1 MNFLAHIYLSGGD
14 EDIMVGNFIADWVKG
29 AEYLDFPEKIQ
40 QGIMIHRNIDWFT
53 DSHSITKQ
61 CKTLFNEK
69 YRHYAGVV
77 TDIIFDHYLAY
88 DWNLFNNT
96 PLNEYTEWVYETL
109 LNHFDILPKGV
120 QKYLPGFFANR
131 WIEEYVSIGGIEKV
145 LNGMSRTTSL
155 PPETEWAI
163 HVFKINYDLIKD
175 QFYDFF
181 PQITEFV
188 QTKFQISIVQE

>member
-29 AEYLDFPEKIQ
+29 AEYLDFPERIQ

-53 DSHSITKQ
+53 DSHPITKQ
-61 CKTLFNEK
+61 CKILFNEK

-77 TDIIFDHYLAY
+77 TDIIFDHYLAR
-88 DWNLFNNT
+88 DWHWFNST
-96 PLNEYTEWVYETL
+96 PLNEYTEWVYEIL
-109 LNHFDILPKGV
+109 LNNFDILPKGV

-131 WIEEYVSIGGIEKV
+131 WIEEYVTIKGIEKV

-163 HVFKINYDLIKD
+163 HIFQTNYNLISD
-175 QFYDFF
+175 YFIDFF

-188 QTKFQISIVQE
+188 QTKFQISIVKE